1 MKYAARVV
9 SGDELLRYWPAV
21 NCARGYPTVTA
32 ALEHTAVRG
41 YSVLVLRLF
50 GSEGKGG
57 GILVNL
63 SFQQVLEVCQGRDY
77 TPVFPLWAQSC
88 ACKSK
93 CSVVTNS
100 ILRTLAVSALE
111 TTGYG
116 AHSTVSQA
124 PALGLVLFS
133 RWCFA
138 EDGSWK
144 KFVEPTDLSSFH
156 ARSFGK
162 FSDRLRLFSRP
173 QISIQA
179 RCVAFNTFV
188 NSVMLYAI
196 SYFGITTRD
205 LNYLRQSAVRL
216 VLRRHWLEAEILP
229 YVLKYVGI
237 STLIDPALAATV
249 AALGL
254 FVRQGGNSHD
264 LWADGSYNRQTVATR
279 VLLNMWADYLP
290 LEQLKAAIYRG
301 NNDPRRTVGQVKLVI
316 SKSMQV
322 VAQTVLLNKIRAEG
336 WVGGISYQ
344 WIEGLSKVARKMC
357 NGIARYAVL
366 RWALN
371 QDDDHWLANPG
382 TRHQLP
388 CARCGSRADCY
399 PWGFYAAPM
408 CDTCVV
414 SLNLTAFTLA
424 PYSQDLFTCLVA
436 AAGHSQV
443 DVHCE
448 ICPGG
453 LAEQSTH
460 QPGAPLQNVPSQ
472 IMVDATM
479 QELEGR
485 LPDNDL
491 VCIACGCGDC
501 TVGHWVRWCIVPIVA
516 VHRLLGLKRYVGHLE
531 EISRLSQR
539 ALTVCSLVVF
549 HFRRLLRQEG
559 AFLHQTCGER
569 HSPVWWCRRICQEV
583 SLNAHVQLRLRLEEH
598 RRSGLA
604 CVCHED
610 GLTLVRTLPV
620 HMSTFLRPPVIVQ
633 ASRVCTR
640 GDTIAKLRLDSVALA
655 ALHATEAGVQGGC
668 PNVKTSY
675 FLCACGEYHVNLEA
689 ANDIAQ
695 ADLLSLCVEQPPV
708 LFAQF
713 DGSAHSQVGIGGAG
727 AVLFLVSCRG
737 LELVDWCS
745 YALPQCA
752 DNVVAEAYGALAAL
766 QLYQAWT
773 VGGKHGDN
781 IPQLHAIQGD
791 IKPLL
796 QHLQFTGRLRRP
808 DLISAIDDFH
818 QAHSLIAPSCQM
830 LYRPREANFLADY
843 LAGKGSR
850 YLLDLHRNGHAFP
863 DAPTRVQATLPI
875 DLLLRQ
881 QAILLGTHCSGKTVL
896 CLVER
901 TSCTSAD
908 LLDYTRHTDEHIARS
923 AAQLLTATRSG
934 VCPLVVEY
942 VASAED
948 GKGRLYARQWSG
960 QRTPRTLRLAVYG
973 RGHQEID
980 MVGAHYEIIRRS
992 ITGSTLPPIQQLR
1005 AQLRA
1010 EWHGKVGL
1018 NLEEVVKLWPLY
1030 IINGGLVA
1038 AAGLLL
1044 SHQLVASPAALA
1056 IAYELEAA
1064 QAVFTASILPKH
1076 RGRLTTTFS
1085 NRAFFAIEHIECLV
1099 MQTFLRQLQMRVTL
1113 ASVLWL
1119 HDGIWIPDTVT
1130 KADIRFAERA
1140 TLQEFSLTNDDTVF
1154 FQVRALDDAAQCAQN
1169 NLRNAPRGN
1178 APLKACTIDPPAFTR
1193 KHSHAQVQTV
1203 RVSHANDDEY
1213 LGRMDKRQRVS

>member
-9 SGDELLRYWPAV
+9 SGDELLRYWPEV
-21 NCARGYPTVTA
+21 DCARGYPTVTA

-77 TPVFPLWAQSC
+77 APVFPLWAQSC

-93 CSVVTNS
+93 CSVVTNC

-116 AHSTVSQA
+116 AHSIVSQA

-254 FVRQGGNSHD
+254 FVRQGGNSQD
-264 LWADGSYNRQTVATR
+264 LWADGSHSRQTVATR

-382 TRHQLP
+382 TRHQFP

-424 PYSQDLFTCLVA
+424 PYSHDLFTCLVGA
-436 AAGHSQV
+436 TGHSQV
-443 DVHCE
+443 EVHCE
-448 ICPGG
+448 GGPGG

-472 IMVDATM
+472 IMIDNTI

-501 TVGHWVRWCIVPIVA
+501 TVGHCMGA
-516 VHRLLGLKRYVGHLE
+516 MVHCPYC
-531 EISRLSQR
+531 
-539 ALTVCSLVVF
+539 CS
-549 HFRRLLRQEG
+549 
-559 AFLHQTCGER
+559 
-569 HSPVWWCRRICQEV
+569 
-583 SLNAHVQLRLRLEEH
+583 
-598 RRSGLA
+598 
-604 CVCHED
+604 
-610 GLTLVRTLPV
+610 
-620 HMSTFLRPPVIVQ
+620 PPVARPETICG
-633 ASRVCTR
+633 SSG
-640 GDTIAKLRLDSVALA
+640 GDLPPFPKSADRLFVSGVPFSATSPAGGCIPAPNLWGETFPCMVVSSHLSGSVA
-655 ALHATEAGVQGGC
+655 
-668 PNVKTSY
+668 
-675 FLCACGEYHVNLEA
+675 
-689 ANDIAQ
+689 
-695 ADLLSLCVEQPPV
+695 
-708 LFAQF
+708 
-713 DGSAHSQVGIGGAG
+713 
-727 AVLFLVSCRG
+727 
-737 LELVDWCS
+737 
-745 YALPQCA
+745 
-752 DNVVAEAYGALAAL
+752 
-766 QLYQAWT
+766 
-773 VGGKHGDN
+773 
-781 IPQLHAIQGD
+781 
-791 IKPLL
+791 
-796 QHLQFTGRLRRP
+796 
-808 DLISAIDDFH
+808 
-818 QAHSLIAPSCQM
+818 
-830 LYRPREANFLADY
+830 
-843 LAGKGSR
+843 
-850 YLLDLHRNGHAFP
+850 
-863 DAPTRVQATLPI
+863 
-875 DLLLRQ
+875 
-881 QAILLGTHCSGKTVL
+881 
-896 CLVER
+896 
-901 TSCTSAD
+901 
-908 LLDYTRHTDEHIARS
+908 
-923 AAQLLTATRSG
+923 
-934 VCPLVVEY
+934 
-942 VASAED
+942 
-948 GKGRLYARQWSG
+948 
-960 QRTPRTLRLAVYG
+960 
-973 RGHQEID
+973 
-980 MVGAHYEIIRRS
+980 
-992 ITGSTLPPIQQLR
+992 
-1005 AQLRA
+1005 
-1010 EWHGKVGL
+1010 
-1018 NLEEVVKLWPLY
+1018 
-1030 IINGGLVA
+1030 
-1038 AAGLLL
+1038 
-1044 SHQLVASPAALA
+1044 
-1056 IAYELEAA
+1056 
-1064 QAVFTASILPKH
+1064 
-1076 RGRLTTTFS
+1076 
-1085 NRAFFAIEHIECLV
+1085 
-1099 MQTFLRQLQMRVTL
+1099 
-1113 ASVLWL
+1113 
-1119 HDGIWIPDTVT
+1119 
-1130 KADIRFAERA
+1130 
-1140 TLQEFSLTNDDTVF
+1140 
-1154 FQVRALDDAAQCAQN
+1154 
-1169 NLRNAPRGN
+1169 
-1178 APLKACTIDPPAFTR
+1178 
-1193 KHSHAQVQTV
+1193 
-1203 RVSHANDDEY
+1203 
-1213 LGRMDKRQRVS
+1213 

>member
-1 MKYAARVV
+1 MKYAAPVV
-9 SGDELLRYWPAV
+9 SGDELLQYWPEV
-21 NCARGYPTVTA
+21 DCARGYPTVTA

-50 GSEGKGG
+50 GSEGKAG

-77 TPVFPLWAQSC
+77 APVLPLWAQSC

-93 CSVVTNS
+93 CSVVTNC

-116 AHSTVSQA
+116 AHSIVSQA

-216 VLRRHWLEAEILP
+216 VLKRHWLEAEILP

-254 FVRQGGNSHD
+254 FVRQGGNSQD
-264 LWADGSYNRQTVATR
+264 LWTDGSHSRQTVATR
-279 VLLNMWADYLP
+279 ILPNMWADYLP

-301 NNDPRRTVGQVKLVI
+301 NNDPRRTVGQVKIAI

-382 TRHQLP
+382 TKHQLP

-414 SLNLTAFTLA
+414 NLNLTAFTLA
-424 PYSQDLFTCLVA
+424 PYSHDLFTCLVGA
-436 AAGHSQV
+436 TGQSQV
-443 DVHCE
+443 EVYCE
-448 ICPGG
+448 GAPGG
-453 LAEQSTH
+453 LAEQSTR
-460 QPGAPLQNVPSQ
+460 QPGAPLQNAPSQ
-472 IMVDATM
+472 IMIDDTI
-479 QELEGR
+479 QELDGR

-516 VHRLLGLKRYVGHLE
+516 VHRLLGLQRYVGHLVE
-531 EISRLSQR
+531 VSRLSQR

-559 AFLHQTCGER
+559 AFLHQTRGER

-620 HMSTFLRPPVIVQ
+620 HMSTFLRPSVVVQ
-633 ASRVCTR
+633 ASQVYTR

-655 ALHATEAGVQGGC
+655 ALYATEAGVQGGC
-668 PNVKTSY
+668 PNVKTTY

-695 ADLLSLCVEQPPV
+695 TDLLTLCTEQPPV

-766 QLYQAWT
+766 QLYQLWT
-773 VGGKHGDN
+773 VRGDHGDN
-781 IPQLHAIQGD
+781 VPQLHAIQGD

-796 QHLQFTGRLRRP
+796 QHLQFTGRLRRS

-818 QAHSLIAPSCQM
+818 QAHSLITPSCQM

-843 LAGKGSR
+843 LAGMGSR

-863 DAPTRVQATLPI
+863 DAPTRAQATLPI

-881 QAILLGTHCSGKTVL
+881 QAILLGTHWSGKTVL
-896 CLVER
+896 CLVEH
-901 TSCTSAD
+901 TTCTSAD
-908 LLDYTRHTDEHIARS
+908 LLDYTRHADEHILEV
-923 AAQLLTATRSG
+923 QLNCSR
-934 VCPLVVEY
+934 PP
-942 VASAED
+942 
-948 GKGRLYARQWSG
+948 G
-960 QRTPRTLRLAVYG
+960 Q
-973 RGHQEID
+973 
-980 MVGAHYEIIRRS
+980 
-992 ITGSTLPPIQQLR
+992 
-1005 AQLRA
+1005 
-1010 EWHGKVGL
+1010 
-1018 NLEEVVKLWPLY
+1018 
-1030 IINGGLVA
+1030 
-1038 AAGLLL
+1038 
-1044 SHQLVASPAALA
+1044 
-1056 IAYELEAA
+1056 
-1064 QAVFTASILPKH
+1064 
-1076 RGRLTTTFS
+1076 
-1085 NRAFFAIEHIECLV
+1085 AF
-1099 MQTFLRQLQMRVTL
+1099 
-1113 ASVLWL
+1113 
-1119 HDGIWIPDTVT
+1119 
-1130 KADIRFAERA
+1130 
-1140 TLQEFSLTNDDTVF
+1140 
-1154 FQVRALDDAAQCAQN
+1154 
-1169 NLRNAPRGN
+1169 
-1178 APLKACTIDPPAFTR
+1178 APLW
-1193 KHSHAQVQTV
+1193 
-1203 RVSHANDDEY
+1203 
-1213 LGRMDKRQRVS
+1213 